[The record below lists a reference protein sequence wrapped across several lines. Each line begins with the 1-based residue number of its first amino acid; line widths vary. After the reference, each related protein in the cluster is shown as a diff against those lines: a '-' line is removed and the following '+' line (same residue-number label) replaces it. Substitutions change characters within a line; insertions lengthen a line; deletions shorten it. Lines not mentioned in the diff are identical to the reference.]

1 LKRRKQRA
9 TGAKPVPT
17 LKPEP
22 AIEFGAATPVAFVDG
37 VQIWQTPLD
46 ALTGAEIQRLAR
58 VLAPSERQRAARFHF
73 ARDRNHYI
81 ACRGLLR
88 ELLASA
94 LKRPAAALVLEYGA
108 HGKPEIATEAGGRRP
123 RFNLSHSEGW
133 VMFAFAWDREV
144 GIDLESGTRLD
155 PDENN
160 LAALARRILSDRELA
175 VWQALP
181 DAGLRRLAFLRAW
194 TRKEAFAKATGKGV
208 LEQWERIE
216 LVLDAG
222 APNHSL
228 VVRPPSGEPGSWVV
242 HDLAAPSGFAAAL
255 AIEQKEN

>member
-1 LKRRKQRA
+1 L
-9 TGAKPVPT
+9 T
-17 LKPEP
+17 
-22 AIEFGAATPVAFVDG
+22 AAD
-37 VQIWQTPLD
+37 
-46 ALTGAEIQRLAR
+46 IQRLAK
-58 VLAPSERQRAARFHF
+58 VLAPSERRRAARFHF
-73 ARDRNHYI
+73 ARDRNHYV

-94 LKRPAAALVLEYGA
+94 LKRPAATLVLEYGA
-108 HGKPEIATEAGGRRP
+108 HGKPEIAAEAGGRRP

-160 LAALARRILSDRELA
+160 LAALARRILSERELS
-175 VWQALP
+175 VWQSLP
-181 DAGLRRLAFLRAW
+181 DTNLRRVAFLRAW

-208 LEQWERIE
+208 LEQWDRIE

-222 APNHSL
+222 APKTSL
-228 VVRPPSGEPGSWVV
+228 VVRPPSGGLASWLV
-242 HDLAAPSGFAAAL
+242 HDLAAPAGFAAAL

>member
-1 LKRRKQRA
+1 M
-9 TGAKPVPT
+9 
-17 LKPEP
+17 
-22 AIEFGAATPVAFVDG
+22 
-37 VQIWQTPLD
+37 LD
-46 ALTGAEIQRLAR
+46 
-58 VLAPSERQRAARFHF
+58 PSERRRASRFHF
-73 ARDRNHYI
+73 ARDRNHYV

-94 LKRPAAALVLEYGA
+94 LKRPAATLVLEYGA
-108 HGKPEIATEAGGRRP
+108 HGKPEIAAETGGRRP

-160 LAALARRILSDRELA
+160 LTALARRILSERELT
-175 VWQALP
+175 VWQDLP
-181 DAGLRRLAFLRAW
+181 SAGLRRAAFLRAW

-208 LEQWERIE
+208 LEQWDRID

-222 APNHSL
+222 APNPSL
-228 VVRPPSGEPGSWVV
+228 VVRPQPGEPGSWVV

>member
-1 LKRRKQRA
+1 
-9 TGAKPVPT
+9 
-17 LKPEP
+17 
-22 AIEFGAATPVAFVDG
+22 

-46 ALTGAEIQRLAR
+46 AVTAAEIQRLAK
-58 VLAPSERQRAARFHF
+58 VLSPSERRRAARFHF

-94 LKRPAAALVLEYGA
+94 LKRPAATLALEHGP
-108 HGKPEIATEAGGRRP
+108 HGKPEIAAEAGGPRP

-144 GIDLESGTRLD
+144 GIDLESGMRLD

-160 LAALARRILSDRELA
+160 LAALARRILSERELA
-175 VWQALP
+175 VWQGLP
-181 DAGLRRLAFLRAW
+181 DTRLRHAAFLRAW

-216 LVLDAG
+216 LVLDG
-222 APNHSL
+222 AAPDPSL
-228 VVRPPSGEPGSWVV
+228 VVRPAGQPGSWVV

>member
-1 LKRRKQRA
+1 
-9 TGAKPVPT
+9 
-17 LKPEP
+17 
-22 AIEFGAATPVAFVDG
+22 

-46 ALTGAEIQRLAR
+46 AVTAAEIQRLAK
-58 VLAPSERQRAARFHF
+58 VLSPSERRRAARFHF
-73 ARDRNHYI
+73 ERDRNHYV

-94 LKRPAAALVLEYGA
+94 LKRPAATLALEYGP
-108 HGKPEIATEAGGRRP
+108 HGKPEIAAGADGRRP

-160 LAALARRILSDRELA
+160 LAALARRILSERELA
-175 VWQALP
+175 VWQRLP
-181 DAGLRRLAFLRAW
+181 NAGLRRVAFLRAW

-216 LVLDAG
+216 LVLDAE
-222 APNHSL
+222 APNPSL
-228 VVRPPSGEPGSWVV
+228 VVRAQTGERSWVV

-255 AIEQKEN
+255 GIEQKEN

>member
-1 LKRRKQRA
+1 M
-9 TGAKPVPT
+9 
-17 LKPEP
+17 
-22 AIEFGAATPVAFVDG
+22 DG
-37 VQIWQTPLD
+37 VQIWQSPLD
-46 ALTGAEIQRLAR
+46 ALTAAEIQRLAS

-73 ARDRNHYI
+73 ARDRNHYV

-94 LKRPAAALVLEYGA
+94 LKRPAASLVLEYGA
-108 HGKPEIATEAGGRRP
+108 HGKPEIAAETGGRRP

-133 VMFAFAWDREV
+133 VMFAFAWDRKV

-160 LAALARRILSDRELA
+160 LAALARRILSERELA
-175 VWQALP
+175 VWQGLP
-181 DAGLRRLAFLRAW
+181 DVRLRHAAFLRAW

-222 APNHSL
+222 APNPSL

>member
-1 LKRRKQRA
+1 
-9 TGAKPVPT
+9 
-17 LKPEP
+17 
-22 AIEFGAATPVAFVDG
+22 VDG

-46 ALTGAEIQRLAR
+46 AVTSAELQRLAK
-58 VLAPSERQRAARFHF
+58 VLSPSERRRAARFHF
-73 ARDRNHYI
+73 ARDRNHYV

-94 LKRPAAALVLEYGA
+94 LKQPAERLVLKTGM
-108 HGKPEIATEAGGRRP
+108 HGKPEIAADADGRRP

-133 VMFAFAWDREV
+133 VMFAVAWDREV

-160 LAALARRILSDRELA
+160 LAALARRILSERELA
-175 VWQALP
+175 AWQSLP
-181 DAGLRRLAFLRAW
+181 DARLRRGAFLRAW

-216 LVLDAG
+216 LVLDAE
-222 APNHSL
+222 APNSSL
-228 VVRPPSGEPGSWVV
+228 VVRPADQPGSWVV

-255 AIEQKEN
+255 ALEQKEN

>member
-1 LKRRKQRA
+1 
-9 TGAKPVPT
+9 
-17 LKPEP
+17 
-22 AIEFGAATPVAFVDG
+22 

-46 ALTGAEIQRLAR
+46 ALAAAETQRLAR
-58 VLAPSERQRAARFHF
+58 VLDPSERRRASRFHF
-73 ARDRNHYI
+73 ARDRNHYV

-94 LKRPAAALVLEYGA
+94 LKRPAATLVLEYGA
-108 HGKPEIATEAGGRRP
+108 HGKPEIAAETGGRRP

-160 LAALARRILSDRELA
+160 LTALARRILSERELT
-175 VWQALP
+175 VWQDLP
-181 DAGLRRLAFLRAW
+181 SAGLRRAAFLRAW

-208 LEQWERIE
+208 LEQWDRID

-222 APNHSL
+222 APNPSL
-228 VVRPPSGEPGSWVV
+228 VVRPQPGEPGSWVV